1 MKKLTQKIVCLGTCA
16 ALTAGCCL
24 PAFADSDGPV
34 TKDENVFLFLNPDG
48 SIQQQLVSDWL
59 HSDTGLQ
66 DVTDCTSLTGITNLK
81 SDAAYTLDGSAL
93 RWDTGE
99 HDVYYQGES
108 SLTPPVTAEI
118 LYELNGQPI
127 TAEELLGK
135 SGHVRITVDL
145 TNHIYTHQMIGGVQ
159 RKIYTPFATVVSF
172 ALDADDFTN
181 LKAEHGSIQTDSQTQ
196 IAAFVALPGLQES
209 FQGLLT
215 GDLSDLGDKLL
226 DRVSI
231 EADTDCFVF
240 PTIIMAASTSTE
252 ELLEKDEDFPSLD
265 EALNEMRDGFDE
277 LKDGSIELDDG
288 AHELDDG
295 AQELDDGA
303 HELDDGAHELD
314 DGAKELDDGAKDLD
328 DGAQELK
335 DGAFDLD
342 DGAGKLKDGAA
353 ALDGGLGTLLASSDP
368 LIQGVNALSDGSKS
382 LNSGLDALLRSLSTD
397 ENQNVYSSLMSLSA
411 AQRDL
416 TAGMQGYFAA
426 SKAYLDS
433 LQNAQNAVNDLL
445 ADNGDALYQMTYDV
459 VYDTASA
466 GNDSI
471 AAYNDN
477 LSASKA
483 KVQED
488 LRAKL
493 NEKGFTPEE
502 IDEIVDLVDSISGD
516 GGEQAVPFADPA
528 AYAEEKADEA
538 RTTVSAIGDP
548 AVTPETLSETQEN
561 LLTASDTIQAGLS
574 GLCAQFKPGNPP
586 TPETK
591 DEELTVYQ
599 AVFKLKAGAEQLDAG
614 INGEKGLANG
624 ASALL
629 GGVGAL
635 KDGSSQLAAGTADLK
650 GGTEKLKDG
659 TRELKDGTKELR
671 DGTKELR
678 DGTKELVD
686 GTADLVDGTQKLV
699 DGTRDLVDG
708 TQELLDGVDE
718 FRDKLE
724 EKAADVDTRQI
735 DDALDTLDAV
745 QAQAKT
751 YTSYTGTP
759 DGVDAT
765 IKFVMKVEAPEVPET
780 EALEPTAAVQTEKP
794 SFWQRLKALFGWG

>member
-16 ALTAGCCL
+16 ALAAGCCL

-118 LYELNGQPI
+118 RYELNGQPI

-328 DGAQELK
+328 DGAQKLK

-353 ALDGGLGTLLASSDP
+353 ALNGGLTVLNGKLAALPDSLKAADALQASLNTQMTDLFGKMNAIPETDDLQAGFAGVKSALTSALEGKTDEAGNTSPSVQTIAYTAVLQTADSTAQTMVDALAEDVAQKTAKETVGAVSDAYKAALEQAINSDPQLSEEGKTALKNFVNTVSPDLEKIQNDATQDAAASAKENMQGIYNTEAFQSNIKASANEVAKQVAGKVLPVKEALESMSGLAALDTTQLKADATQLQGTATQLLTLMNGMTGTLYNENDDP
-368 LIQGVNALSDGSKS
+368 ANPQ
-382 LNSGLDALLRSLSTD
+382 T
-397 ENQNVYSSLMSLSA
+397 VYGAVRM
-411 AQRDL
+411 L
-416 TAGMQGYFAA
+416 TAG
-426 SKAYLDS
+426 S
-433 LQNAQNAVNDLL
+433 
-445 ADNGDALYQMTYDV
+445 
-459 VYDTASA
+459 
-466 GNDSI
+466 
-471 AAYNDN
+471 
-477 LSASKA
+477 
-483 KVQED
+483 
-488 LRAKL
+488 
-493 NEKGFTPEE
+493 
-502 IDEIVDLVDSISGD
+502 DE
-516 GGEQAVPFADPA
+516 
-528 AYAEEKADEA
+528 
-538 RTTVSAIGDP
+538 
-548 AVTPETLSETQEN
+548 
-561 LLTASDTIQAGLS
+561 
-574 GLCAQFKPGNPP
+574 
-586 TPETK
+586 
-591 DEELTVYQ
+591 
-599 AVFKLKAGAEQLDAG
+599 
-614 INGEKGLANG
+614 
-624 ASALL
+624 
-629 GGVGAL
+629 
-635 KDGSSQLAAGTADLK
+635 LAAGTADLK

-659 TRELKDGTKELR
+659 TKELKDGTQELR

-678 DGTKELVD
+678 DGTQELVD

-780 EALEPTAAVQTEKP
+780 EALEPTAAVHTEKP
-794 SFWQRLKALFGWG
+794 SFWQRLKALFGWS

>member
-1 MKKLTQKIVCLGTCA
+1 MKKLTKKIVCLGTCA
-16 ALTAGCCL
+16 ALAAGCCL

-66 DVTDCTSLTGITNLK
+66 DVTDCTSLTDITNLK

-108 SLTPPVTAEI
+108 SLTPPVTTEI
-118 LYELNGQPI
+118 RYELNGQPI

-181 LKAEHGSIQTDSQTQ
+181 LKAEHGRIQTDSQTQ

-215 GDLSDLGDKLL
+215 GDLSDLSDKLL
-226 DRVSI
+226 DSVSI

-265 EALNEMRDGFDE
+265 ETLNEMRDGFDE

-288 AHELDDG
+288 AH
-295 AQELDDGA
+295 ELDDGA

-335 DGAFDLD
+335 DGAADLD

-353 ALDGGLGTLLASSDP
+353 ALNGGLTVLNGKLAVLPDSLKAADALQASLNTQMTDLFGKMDAIPETEALQAGFAGVQSALTSALADETDEAGNITSPAVQTIAYAAVLQTANSTAQTMVDTLAEGVAEGVAQSTAAGTVDAVSAAYKAALEQAINSDSQ
-368 LIQGVNALSDGSKS
+368 LSDEEKTALVDFVNAASPD
-382 LNSGLDALLRSLSTD
+382 LDAIRT
-397 ENQNVYSSLMSLSA
+397 SA
-411 AQRDL
+411 AQAAAASAKESARENMQGIYNTEAFQSSVQTSAGEVATQVAGKVLPVKEALESMRGLAALDTTQL
-416 TAGMQGYFAA
+416 KADATQLQGTATQLLTLMNGMTGTLYNENDDPANPQTVYGAVRMMTAG
-426 SKAYLDS
+426 S
-433 LQNAQNAVNDLL
+433 
-445 ADNGDALYQMTYDV
+445 
-459 VYDTASA
+459 
-466 GNDSI
+466 
-471 AAYNDN
+471 
-477 LSASKA
+477 
-483 KVQED
+483 
-488 LRAKL
+488 
-493 NEKGFTPEE
+493 
-502 IDEIVDLVDSISGD
+502 DE
-516 GGEQAVPFADPA
+516 
-528 AYAEEKADEA
+528 
-538 RTTVSAIGDP
+538 
-548 AVTPETLSETQEN
+548 
-561 LLTASDTIQAGLS
+561 
-574 GLCAQFKPGNPP
+574 
-586 TPETK
+586 
-591 DEELTVYQ
+591 
-599 AVFKLKAGAEQLDAG
+599 
-614 INGEKGLANG
+614 
-624 ASALL
+624 
-629 GGVGAL
+629 
-635 KDGSSQLAAGTADLK
+635 LAAGTADLK

-659 TRELKDGTKELR
+659 TKELKDGTKELR
-671 DGTKELR
+671 DGTQ
-678 DGTKELVD
+678 ELVD

-708 TQELLDGVDE
+708 TRELLDGVDE

-724 EKAADVDTRQI
+724 EKAADVDTKQI

-780 EALEPTAAVQTEKP
+780 EALELTAAVQTEKP

>member
-1 MKKLTQKIVCLGTCA
+1 MKKLTKKIVCLGTCA
-16 ALTAGCCL
+16 ALAAGCCL

-66 DVTDCTSLTGITNLK
+66 DVTDCTSLTDITNLK

-118 LYELNGQPI
+118 RYELNGQPI

-145 TNHIYTHQMIGGVQ
+145 TNHIYTHQVIGGVQ

-226 DRVSI
+226 DSVSI

-295 AQELDDGA
+295 AHELDDGA

-335 DGAFDLD
+335 DGAADLD

-353 ALDGGLGTLLASSDP
+353 ALDGGLTALNGKLA
-368 LIQGVNALSDGSKS
+368 ALPDSLKAADALQAS
-382 LNSGLDALLRSLSTD
+382 LNT
-397 ENQNVYSSLMSLSA
+397 
-411 AQRDL
+411 
-416 TAGMQGYFAA
+416 
-426 SKAYLDS
+426 
-433 LQNAQNAVNDLL
+433 
-445 ADNGDALYQMTYDV
+445 QMT
-459 VYDTASA
+459 
-466 GNDSI
+466 
-471 AAYNDN
+471 
-477 LSASKA
+477 
-483 KVQED
+483 D
-488 LRAKL
+488 LFGKM
-493 NEKGFTPEE
+493 
-502 IDEIVDLVDSISGD
+502 D
-516 GGEQAVPFADPA
+516 
-528 AYAEEKADEA
+528 
-538 RTTVSAIGDP
+538 AI
-548 AVTPETLSETQEN
+548 PETEAL
-561 LLTASDTIQAGLS
+561 QAG
-574 GLCAQFKPGNPP
+574 F
-586 TPETK
+586 
-591 DEELTVYQ
+591 
-599 AVFKLKAGAEQLDAG
+599 AGVQ
-614 INGEKGLANG
+614 
-624 ASALL
+624 SALNS
-629 GGVGAL
+629 AL
-635 KDGSSQLAAGTADLK
+635 KDGTDEAGNPTSSVLTITKTAVLQTANSTAQTMADTFAEKVAQNTADETVKAISDAYKTALTQAIGDSQLSDEEKTALLDFVNAASPDLEKIQSDAVQYAAASAKENMQGIYNTETIQSTVQTSADEAANQVAGKVLSVQEALKPLLGLAELDTTQLKADATQLQGTATQLLTLMNGMTGTLYNENDDPANPQTVYGAVRMLTAGSDELAAGTADLK

-659 TRELKDGTKELR
+659 TIELKDGTKELK
-671 DGTKELR
+671 DGTQELR

-708 TQELLDGVDE
+708 TKELLDGVDE

-724 EKAADVDTRQI
+724 EKAADVDTKQI

-780 EALEPTAAVQTEKP
+780 EALELTAAVQTEKP

>member
-1 MKKLTQKIVCLGTCA
+1 MKKLTKKIVCLGTCA
-16 ALTAGCCL
+16 ALAAGCCL

-66 DVTDCTSLTGITNLK
+66 DVTDCTSLTDITNLK

-118 LYELNGQPI
+118 RYELNGQPI

-209 FQGLLT
+209 FRGLLT

-226 DRVSI
+226 DSVSI

-303 HELDDGAHELD
+303 RELDDGAHELD

-342 DGAGKLKDGAA
+342 DGVGKLKDGAA
-353 ALDGGLGTLLASSDP
+353 ALDGGLTALNGKLAALPDSLKAADALQASLNTQMTDLFGKMDAIPETEALQAGFAGVQSALNSALKDGTDEAGNPTSSVLTITKTAVLQTANSTAQTMADTFAEKVAQNTADETVKAISDAYKTALTQAIGDSQLSDEEKTALLDF
-368 LIQGVNALSDGSKS
+368 VNAASPDLEKIQSDAVQYAAASAK
-382 LNSGLDALLRSLSTD
+382 
-397 ENQNVYSSLMSLSA
+397 EN
-411 AQRDL
+411 
-416 TAGMQGYFAA
+416 MQG
-426 SKAYLDS
+426 
-433 LQNAQNAVNDLL
+433 
-445 ADNGDALYQMTYDV
+445 
-459 VYDTASA
+459 
-466 GNDSI
+466 I
-471 AAYNDN
+471 YNTETIQ
-477 LSASKA
+477 ST
-483 KVQED
+483 VQ
-488 LRAKL
+488 
-493 NEKGFTPEE
+493 T
-502 IDEIVDLVDSISGD
+502 S
-516 GGEQAVPFADPA
+516 
-528 AYAEEKADEA
+528 ADEA
-538 RTTVSAIGDP
+538 ANQVAGKVLSVQEALKPLLGLAELDTT
-548 AVTPETLSETQEN
+548 Q
-561 LLTASDTIQAGLS
+561 
-574 GLCAQFKPGNPP
+574 
-586 TPETK
+586 
-591 DEELTVYQ
+591 
-599 AVFKLKAGAEQLDAG
+599 LKAGATQLQGTATQLLTLMNGMTGTLYNENDDPANPQTVYGAVRMLTAG
-614 INGEKGLANG
+614 SDE
-624 ASALL
+624 
-629 GGVGAL
+629 
-635 KDGSSQLAAGTADLK
+635 LAAGTADLK

-659 TRELKDGTKELR
+659 TQELR

-724 EKAADVDTRQI
+724 EKAADVDTKQI

-780 EALEPTAAVQTEKP
+780 EALELTAAVQTEKP

>member
-16 ALTAGCCL
+16 ALAAGCCL

-118 LYELNGQPI
+118 RYELNGQPI

-288 AHELDDG
+288 AHEQIG
-295 AQELDDGA
+295 RA
-303 HELDDGAHELD
+303 H
-314 DGAKELDDGAKDLD
+314 
-328 DGAQELK
+328 
-335 DGAFDLD
+335 
-342 DGAGKLKDGAA
+342 
-353 ALDGGLGTLLASSDP
+353 
-368 LIQGVNALSDGSKS
+368 V
-382 LNSGLDALLRSLSTD
+382 
-397 ENQNVYSSLMSLSA
+397 
-411 AQRDL
+411 
-416 TAGMQGYFAA
+416 
-426 SKAYLDS
+426 
-433 LQNAQNAVNDLL
+433 
-445 ADNGDALYQMTYDV
+445 
-459 VYDTASA
+459 
-466 GNDSI
+466 
-471 AAYNDN
+471 
-477 LSASKA
+477 
-483 KVQED
+483 
-488 LRAKL
+488 
-493 NEKGFTPEE
+493 
-502 IDEIVDLVDSISGD
+502 
-516 GGEQAVPFADPA
+516 
-528 AYAEEKADEA
+528 
-538 RTTVSAIGDP
+538 
-548 AVTPETLSETQEN
+548 
-561 LLTASDTIQAGLS
+561 
-574 GLCAQFKPGNPP
+574 
-586 TPETK
+586 
-591 DEELTVYQ
+591 
-599 AVFKLKAGAEQLDAG
+599 
-614 INGEKGLANG
+614 
-624 ASALL
+624 
-629 GGVGAL
+629 
-635 KDGSSQLAAGTADLK
+635 
-650 GGTEKLKDG
+650 
-659 TRELKDGTKELR
+659 
-671 DGTKELR
+671 
-678 DGTKELVD
+678 
-686 GTADLVDGTQKLV
+686 
-699 DGTRDLVDG
+699 
-708 TQELLDGVDE
+708 
-718 FRDKLE
+718 
-724 EKAADVDTRQI
+724 
-735 DDALDTLDAV
+735 
-745 QAQAKT
+745 
-751 YTSYTGTP
+751 
-759 DGVDAT
+759 
-765 IKFVMKVEAPEVPET
+765 
-780 EALEPTAAVQTEKP
+780 
-794 SFWQRLKALFGWG
+794 

>member
-1 MKKLTQKIVCLGTCA
+1 MKKLTKKIVCLGTCA
-16 ALTAGCCL
+16 ALAAGCCL

-66 DVTDCTSLTGITNLK
+66 DVTDCTSLTDITNLK

-118 LYELNGQPI
+118 RYELNGQPI

-226 DRVSI
+226 DSVSI

-303 HELDDGAHELD
+303 Q
-314 DGAKELDDGAKDLD
+314 K
-328 DGAQELK
+328 LK

-353 ALDGGLGTLLASSDP
+353 ALNGGLTVLNGKLAALPDSLKAADALQASLNTQMTDLFGKMDAIPETEALQAGFAGVQSALTSALADETDEAGNITSPAVQTIAYAAVLQTANSTAQTMVDTLAEGVAEGVAQNTAAGTVDAVSAAYKAALEQAINSDSQ
-368 LIQGVNALSDGSKS
+368 LSDEEKTALVDFVNAVSP
-382 LNSGLDALLRSLSTD
+382 NLDAIRT
-397 ENQNVYSSLMSLSA
+397 SA
-411 AQRDL
+411 AQTSAASAKESAKENMQGIYNTEAFQSSVQASAGEVAAQVAGKVLPVKEALESMSGLAALDTTQLKADATQLQGTAAQLLTLMNGMTGTLYNENDDPANPQTVYGAVRML
-416 TAGMQGYFAA
+416 TAG
-426 SKAYLDS
+426 S
-433 LQNAQNAVNDLL
+433 
-445 ADNGDALYQMTYDV
+445 
-459 VYDTASA
+459 
-466 GNDSI
+466 
-471 AAYNDN
+471 
-477 LSASKA
+477 
-483 KVQED
+483 
-488 LRAKL
+488 
-493 NEKGFTPEE
+493 
-502 IDEIVDLVDSISGD
+502 DE
-516 GGEQAVPFADPA
+516 
-528 AYAEEKADEA
+528 
-538 RTTVSAIGDP
+538 
-548 AVTPETLSETQEN
+548 
-561 LLTASDTIQAGLS
+561 
-574 GLCAQFKPGNPP
+574 
-586 TPETK
+586 
-591 DEELTVYQ
+591 
-599 AVFKLKAGAEQLDAG
+599 
-614 INGEKGLANG
+614 
-624 ASALL
+624 
-629 GGVGAL
+629 
-635 KDGSSQLAAGTADLK
+635 LAAGTADLK

-659 TRELKDGTKELR
+659 TKELKDGTQELR

-678 DGTKELVD
+678 DGTK
-686 GTADLVDGTQKLV
+686 KLV

-708 TQELLDGVDE
+708 TKELLDGVDE

>member
-1 MKKLTQKIVCLGTCA
+1 MKKLTKKIVCLGTCA
-16 ALTAGCCL
+16 ALAAGCCL

-66 DVTDCTSLTGITNLK
+66 DVTDCTSLTDITNLK

-118 LYELNGQPI
+118 RYELNGQPI

-209 FQGLLT
+209 FRGLLT

-226 DRVSI
+226 DSVSI

-277 LKDGSIELDDG
+277 LKDGSVELDDG

-303 HELDDGAHELD
+303 KELDDGAHELD

-353 ALDGGLGTLLASSDP
+353 ALNGGLTVLNGKLAALPDSLKAADALQASLNTQMTDLFGKMDAIPETEALQAGFAGVKSALSSALEGKTDEAGNTSPSVQTIAYTAVLQTADSTAQTMVDTLAEGVAQKTANKTVGAVSDAYKAALEQAIDSDPQLSDEEKEVLKNFVSTVSPDLEKIQNDATQDAAASAKENMQGIYNTEAFQSSVQASADEAANQVAGKVLPVKEALESMSDLAALDTTQLKADATQLQGTATQLLTLMNGMTGTLYNENDDP
-368 LIQGVNALSDGSKS
+368 ANPQ
-382 LNSGLDALLRSLSTD
+382 T
-397 ENQNVYSSLMSLSA
+397 VYGAVRM
-411 AQRDL
+411 L
-416 TAGMQGYFAA
+416 TAG
-426 SKAYLDS
+426 S
-433 LQNAQNAVNDLL
+433 
-445 ADNGDALYQMTYDV
+445 
-459 VYDTASA
+459 
-466 GNDSI
+466 
-471 AAYNDN
+471 
-477 LSASKA
+477 
-483 KVQED
+483 
-488 LRAKL
+488 
-493 NEKGFTPEE
+493 
-502 IDEIVDLVDSISGD
+502 DE
-516 GGEQAVPFADPA
+516 
-528 AYAEEKADEA
+528 
-538 RTTVSAIGDP
+538 
-548 AVTPETLSETQEN
+548 
-561 LLTASDTIQAGLS
+561 
-574 GLCAQFKPGNPP
+574 
-586 TPETK
+586 
-591 DEELTVYQ
+591 
-599 AVFKLKAGAEQLDAG
+599 
-614 INGEKGLANG
+614 
-624 ASALL
+624 
-629 GGVGAL
+629 
-635 KDGSSQLAAGTADLK
+635 LAAGTADLK

-659 TRELKDGTKELR
+659 TKELKDGTQELR

-708 TQELLDGVDE
+708 TKELLDGVDE

-751 YTSYTGTP
+751 YTSYTGAP

-794 SFWQRLKALFGWG
+794 SFWQRLKALFGWS

>member
-295 AQELDDGA
+295 A

-328 DGAQELK
+328 DGAQKLK

-353 ALDGGLGTLLASSDP
+353 ALNGGLTVLNGKLAALPDSLKAADALQASLNTQMGDLFGKMNAIPETEVLRAGFAGVQSALTSALTDETDEAGNTSPSVQTIAYAAVLQTADSTAQTMVDALAEDVAQKTAKETVGAVSDAYKAALEQAIDSDPQLSEEGKTALKNFVNTVSPDLEKIQNDATQDAAASAKEKMQGIYNTEAFQSSVQASAREVAEQVVGKVLPVKGALESMSGLAALDTTQLKADATQLQGTATQLLTLMNSMTGTLYNENDDP
-368 LIQGVNALSDGSKS
+368 ANPQ
-382 LNSGLDALLRSLSTD
+382 T
-397 ENQNVYSSLMSLSA
+397 VYGAVRM
-411 AQRDL
+411 L
-416 TAGMQGYFAA
+416 TAG
-426 SKAYLDS
+426 S
-433 LQNAQNAVNDLL
+433 
-445 ADNGDALYQMTYDV
+445 
-459 VYDTASA
+459 
-466 GNDSI
+466 
-471 AAYNDN
+471 
-477 LSASKA
+477 
-483 KVQED
+483 
-488 LRAKL
+488 
-493 NEKGFTPEE
+493 
-502 IDEIVDLVDSISGD
+502 DE
-516 GGEQAVPFADPA
+516 
-528 AYAEEKADEA
+528 
-538 RTTVSAIGDP
+538 
-548 AVTPETLSETQEN
+548 
-561 LLTASDTIQAGLS
+561 
-574 GLCAQFKPGNPP
+574 
-586 TPETK
+586 
-591 DEELTVYQ
+591 
-599 AVFKLKAGAEQLDAG
+599 
-614 INGEKGLANG
+614 
-624 ASALL
+624 
-629 GGVGAL
+629 
-635 KDGSSQLAAGTADLK
+635 LAAGTADLK

-659 TRELKDGTKELR
+659 TKELKDGTQELR

-678 DGTKELVD
+678 DGTQELVD

-780 EALEPTAAVQTEKP
+780 EAMEPTAAVQTEKP
-794 SFWQRLKALFGWG
+794 SFWQRLKALFGWS

>member
-1 MKKLTQKIVCLGTCA
+1 MKKLTKKIVCLGTCA
-16 ALTAGCCL
+16 ALAAGCCL
-24 PAFADSDGPV
+24 PAFADSDSPV

-66 DVTDCTSLTGITNLK
+66 DVTDCTSLTDITNLK

-118 LYELNGQPI
+118 RYELNGQPI

-209 FQGLLT
+209 FRGLLT

-226 DRVSI
+226 DSVSI

-303 HELDDGAHELD
+303 RELDDGAHELD

-353 ALDGGLGTLLASSDP
+353 ALNGGLTVLNGKLAALPDSLKAADALQASLNTQMGDLFGKMDAIPETEALQAGFAGVQSALTSALNDGTDEAGNPTSSVLTITKTAVLQTANSTAQTMVDTLAEGVAQKTANKTVGAVSDAYKTALEQAIDSDSQLSDEEKTALKNFVSTVSPDLEKIQSDAVQRAADSAKEDMQGIYDTETIQSTVQTSADEAANQVAGKVLSVQEALKPLLGLAELDTTQLKADATQLQGTATQLLTLMNGMTGTLYNENDDP
-368 LIQGVNALSDGSKS
+368 TNPQ
-382 LNSGLDALLRSLSTD
+382 T
-397 ENQNVYSSLMSLSA
+397 VYGAVRM
-411 AQRDL
+411 L
-416 TAGMQGYFAA
+416 TAG
-426 SKAYLDS
+426 S
-433 LQNAQNAVNDLL
+433 
-445 ADNGDALYQMTYDV
+445 
-459 VYDTASA
+459 
-466 GNDSI
+466 
-471 AAYNDN
+471 
-477 LSASKA
+477 
-483 KVQED
+483 
-488 LRAKL
+488 
-493 NEKGFTPEE
+493 
-502 IDEIVDLVDSISGD
+502 DE
-516 GGEQAVPFADPA
+516 
-528 AYAEEKADEA
+528 
-538 RTTVSAIGDP
+538 
-548 AVTPETLSETQEN
+548 
-561 LLTASDTIQAGLS
+561 
-574 GLCAQFKPGNPP
+574 
-586 TPETK
+586 
-591 DEELTVYQ
+591 
-599 AVFKLKAGAEQLDAG
+599 
-614 INGEKGLANG
+614 
-624 ASALL
+624 
-629 GGVGAL
+629 
-635 KDGSSQLAAGTADLK
+635 LAAGTADLK

-659 TRELKDGTKELR
+659 TKELKDGTKELR

-708 TQELLDGVDE
+708 TKELLDGVDE

-724 EKAADVDTRQI
+724 EKAADVDTKQI
-735 DDALDTLDAV
+735 DDALNTLDAV

-794 SFWQRLKALFGWG
+794 SFWQRLKALFGWS

>member
-1 MKKLTQKIVCLGTCA
+1 MKKLTKKIVCLGTCA
-16 ALTAGCCL
+16 ALAAGCCL

-66 DVTDCTSLTGITNLK
+66 DVTDCTSLTNITNLK

-118 LYELNGQPI
+118 RYELNGQPI

-172 ALDADDFTN
+172 ALDADDFAN

-215 GDLSDLGDKLL
+215 GNLSDLGDKLL
-226 DRVSI
+226 DSVSI

-303 HELDDGAHELD
+303 RELDDGAHELD

-353 ALDGGLGTLLASSDP
+353 ALNGGLTVLNGKLAALPDSLKAADALQASLNTQMGDLFGKMDAIPETDDLQAGFAGVKSALTSALEGKTDEAGNTSPSVQTIAYTAVLQTADSTAQTMVDALAEDVAQKTAKETVGAVSDAYKAALEQAINSDPQLSEEGKTALKNFVNTVSPDLEKIQNDATQDAAASAKENMQGIYNTEAFQSSVQASAGEAAKQVAGKVLPVKEALESMSGLAALDTTQLKADATQLQGTATQLLTLMNGMTGTLYNENDDP
-368 LIQGVNALSDGSKS
+368 ANPQ
-382 LNSGLDALLRSLSTD
+382 T
-397 ENQNVYSSLMSLSA
+397 VYGAVRM
-411 AQRDL
+411 L
-416 TAGMQGYFAA
+416 TAG
-426 SKAYLDS
+426 S
-433 LQNAQNAVNDLL
+433 
-445 ADNGDALYQMTYDV
+445 
-459 VYDTASA
+459 
-466 GNDSI
+466 
-471 AAYNDN
+471 
-477 LSASKA
+477 
-483 KVQED
+483 
-488 LRAKL
+488 
-493 NEKGFTPEE
+493 
-502 IDEIVDLVDSISGD
+502 DE
-516 GGEQAVPFADPA
+516 
-528 AYAEEKADEA
+528 
-538 RTTVSAIGDP
+538 
-548 AVTPETLSETQEN
+548 
-561 LLTASDTIQAGLS
+561 
-574 GLCAQFKPGNPP
+574 
-586 TPETK
+586 
-591 DEELTVYQ
+591 
-599 AVFKLKAGAEQLDAG
+599 
-614 INGEKGLANG
+614 
-624 ASALL
+624 
-629 GGVGAL
+629 
-635 KDGSSQLAAGTADLK
+635 LAAGTADLK

-659 TRELKDGTKELR
+659 TKELKDGTKELR

-708 TQELLDGVDE
+708 TKELLDGVDE

-724 EKAADVDTRQI
+724 EKAADVDTKQI

-780 EALEPTAAVQTEKP
+780 EALEPTAAVPTEKP

>member
-1 MKKLTQKIVCLGTCA
+1 MKKLTKKIVCLGTCA
-16 ALTAGCCL
+16 ALAAGCCL

-66 DVTDCTSLTGITNLK
+66 DVTDCTSLTDITNLK

-93 RWDTGE
+93 RWDTGD

-118 LYELNGQPI
+118 RYELNGQPI

-226 DRVSI
+226 DSVSI

-277 LKDGSIELDDG
+277 LKDGSTELDDG

-353 ALDGGLGTLLASSDP
+353 ALNGGLTVLNGKLAALPDSLKAADALQASLNTQMTDLFGKMNAIPETDDLQAGFAGVKSALTSALEGKTDEAGNTSPSVQTIAYTAVLQTADSTAQTMVDALAEDVAQKTAKETVGAVSDAYKAALEQAINSDPQLSEEGKTALKNFVNTVSPDLEKIQNDATQDAAASAKKNMQGIYNTEAFQSSVQASAGEAAKQVAGKVLPVKEALESMSGLAALDTTQLKADATQLQGTATQLLTLMNGMTGTLYNENDDP
-368 LIQGVNALSDGSKS
+368 VNPQ
-382 LNSGLDALLRSLSTD
+382 T
-397 ENQNVYSSLMSLSA
+397 VYGAVRM
-411 AQRDL
+411 L
-416 TAGMQGYFAA
+416 TAG
-426 SKAYLDS
+426 S
-433 LQNAQNAVNDLL
+433 
-445 ADNGDALYQMTYDV
+445 
-459 VYDTASA
+459 
-466 GNDSI
+466 
-471 AAYNDN
+471 
-477 LSASKA
+477 
-483 KVQED
+483 
-488 LRAKL
+488 
-493 NEKGFTPEE
+493 
-502 IDEIVDLVDSISGD
+502 DE
-516 GGEQAVPFADPA
+516 
-528 AYAEEKADEA
+528 
-538 RTTVSAIGDP
+538 
-548 AVTPETLSETQEN
+548 
-561 LLTASDTIQAGLS
+561 
-574 GLCAQFKPGNPP
+574 
-586 TPETK
+586 
-591 DEELTVYQ
+591 
-599 AVFKLKAGAEQLDAG
+599 
-614 INGEKGLANG
+614 
-624 ASALL
+624 
-629 GGVGAL
+629 
-635 KDGSSQLAAGTADLK
+635 LAAGTADLK

-659 TRELKDGTKELR
+659 TKELKDGTQELR
-671 DGTKELR
+671 DGTKELK

-708 TQELLDGVDE
+708 TKELLDGVDE

-780 EALEPTAAVQTEKP
+780 EALELTAAVQTEKP

>member
-1 MKKLTQKIVCLGTCA
+1 MKKLTKKIVCLGTCA
-16 ALTAGCCL
+16 ALAAGCCL

-66 DVTDCTSLTGITNLK
+66 DVTDCTSLTDITNLK

-118 LYELNGQPI
+118 RYELNGQPI

-226 DRVSI
+226 DSVSI

-353 ALDGGLGTLLASSDP
+353 ALNGGLTTLNGKLAALPDSLKAADALQASLNTQMGDLFSKMDAIPETEVLQAGFAGVQSALSSALVDETDEAGNIISPAVQTIAYAAVLQTANSTAQTMVDTLAEGVAEGVAQSTAAGTVDAVSAAYKVALAQAISSDSQLSDEEKTALVDFVNAVSPDLDAIRTGAAQTAAASAKESAKENMQGIYNTEAFQSSVQASAGEVAKQVAGKVLPVKDALESMSGLAALDTTQLKADATQLQGTATQLLTLMNGMTGTLYNENDDP
-368 LIQGVNALSDGSKS
+368 ANPQ
-382 LNSGLDALLRSLSTD
+382 T
-397 ENQNVYSSLMSLSA
+397 VYGAVRM
-411 AQRDL
+411 L
-416 TAGMQGYFAA
+416 TAG
-426 SKAYLDS
+426 S
-433 LQNAQNAVNDLL
+433 
-445 ADNGDALYQMTYDV
+445 
-459 VYDTASA
+459 
-466 GNDSI
+466 
-471 AAYNDN
+471 
-477 LSASKA
+477 
-483 KVQED
+483 
-488 LRAKL
+488 
-493 NEKGFTPEE
+493 
-502 IDEIVDLVDSISGD
+502 DE
-516 GGEQAVPFADPA
+516 
-528 AYAEEKADEA
+528 
-538 RTTVSAIGDP
+538 
-548 AVTPETLSETQEN
+548 
-561 LLTASDTIQAGLS
+561 
-574 GLCAQFKPGNPP
+574 
-586 TPETK
+586 
-591 DEELTVYQ
+591 
-599 AVFKLKAGAEQLDAG
+599 
-614 INGEKGLANG
+614 
-624 ASALL
+624 
-629 GGVGAL
+629 
-635 KDGSSQLAAGTADLK
+635 LAAGTADLK

-659 TRELKDGTKELR
+659 TKELKDGTKELC

-708 TQELLDGVDE
+708 PQELLDGVDE

-724 EKAADVDTRQI
+724 EKAADVDTKQI

-780 EALEPTAAVQTEKP
+780 EAPELTAAVQTEKP
-794 SFWQRLKALFGWG
+794 SFWQRLKALFGWS

>member
-1 MKKLTQKIVCLGTCA
+1 MKKLTKKIVCLGTCA
-16 ALTAGCCL
+16 ALAAGCCL

-66 DVTDCTSLTGITNLK
+66 DVTDCTSLTDITNLK

-118 LYELNGQPI
+118 RYELNGQPI

-145 TNHIYTHQMIGGVQ
+145 TNHIYTHQVIGGVQ

-181 LKAEHGSIQTDSQTQ
+181 LKAEHGRIQTDSQTQ

-226 DRVSI
+226 DSVSI

-295 AQELDDGA
+295 AHELDDGA

-328 DGAQELK
+328 DGAQELE
-335 DGAFDLD
+335 DGAADLD

-353 ALDGGLGTLLASSDP
+353 ALDGGLTALNGKLA
-368 LIQGVNALSDGSKS
+368 ALPDSLKAADALQAS
-382 LNSGLDALLRSLSTD
+382 LNT
-397 ENQNVYSSLMSLSA
+397 
-411 AQRDL
+411 
-416 TAGMQGYFAA
+416 
-426 SKAYLDS
+426 
-433 LQNAQNAVNDLL
+433 
-445 ADNGDALYQMTYDV
+445 QMT
-459 VYDTASA
+459 
-466 GNDSI
+466 
-471 AAYNDN
+471 
-477 LSASKA
+477 
-483 KVQED
+483 D
-488 LRAKL
+488 LFGKM
-493 NEKGFTPEE
+493 
-502 IDEIVDLVDSISGD
+502 D
-516 GGEQAVPFADPA
+516 
-528 AYAEEKADEA
+528 
-538 RTTVSAIGDP
+538 AI
-548 AVTPETLSETQEN
+548 PETEAL
-561 LLTASDTIQAGLS
+561 QAG
-574 GLCAQFKPGNPP
+574 F
-586 TPETK
+586 
-591 DEELTVYQ
+591 
-599 AVFKLKAGAEQLDAG
+599 AGVQ
-614 INGEKGLANG
+614 
-624 ASALL
+624 SALNS
-629 GGVGAL
+629 AL
-635 KDGSSQLAAGTADLK
+635 KDGTDEAGNPTSSVLTITKTAVLQTANSTAQTMADTFAEKVAQNTADETVKAISDAYKTALTQAIGDSQLSDEEKTALLDFVNAASPDLEKIQSDAVQYAAASAKENMQGIYNTETIQSTVQTSADEAANQVAGKVLSVQEALKPLLGLAELDTTQLKADATQLQGTATQLLTLMNGMTGTLYNENDDPANPQTVYGAVRMLTAGSDELAAGTADLK

-659 TRELKDGTKELR
+659 TIELKDGTKELK
-671 DGTKELR
+671 DGTQELR

-708 TQELLDGVDE
+708 TKELLDGVDE

-724 EKAADVDTRQI
+724 EKAADVDTKQI

-780 EALEPTAAVQTEKP
+780 EALELTAAVQTEKP

>member
-1 MKKLTQKIVCLGTCA
+1 MKKLTKKIVCLGTCA
-16 ALTAGCCL
+16 ALAAGCCL

-66 DVTDCTSLTGITNLK
+66 DVTDCTSLTDITNLK

-118 LYELNGQPI
+118 RYELNGQPI
-127 TAEELLGK
+127 TAKELLGK

-145 TNHIYTHQMIGGVQ
+145 TNHIYTQQVIGGVQ

-181 LKAEHGSIQTDSQTQ
+181 LKAEHGRIQTDSQTQ

-215 GDLSDLGDKLL
+215 GDLSDLSDKLL
-226 DRVSI
+226 DSVSI

-265 EALNEMRDGFDE
+265 ETLNEMRDGFDE

-288 AHELDDG
+288 AH
-295 AQELDDGA
+295 ELDDGA

-335 DGAFDLD
+335 DGAADLD

-353 ALDGGLGTLLASSDP
+353 ALNGGLTALNGKLAALPDSLKAADALQASLNTQMTDLFGKMDAIPETEALQAGFAGVQSALTSALADETDEAGNITSPAVQTIAYAAVLQTANSTAQTMVDTLAEGVAEGVAQSTAAGTVDAVSAAYKTALEQAINSDSQ
-368 LIQGVNALSDGSKS
+368 LSDEEKTALVDFVNAASPD
-382 LNSGLDALLRSLSTD
+382 LDAIRT
-397 ENQNVYSSLMSLSA
+397 SA
-411 AQRDL
+411 AQAAAASAKESAKENMQGIYNTEAFQSSVQTSAGEVATQVAGKVLPVKEALESMRGLAALDTTQL
-416 TAGMQGYFAA
+416 KADATQLQGTATQLLTLMNGMTGSLYNENDDPANPQTVYGAVRMMTAG
-426 SKAYLDS
+426 S
-433 LQNAQNAVNDLL
+433 
-445 ADNGDALYQMTYDV
+445 
-459 VYDTASA
+459 
-466 GNDSI
+466 
-471 AAYNDN
+471 
-477 LSASKA
+477 
-483 KVQED
+483 
-488 LRAKL
+488 
-493 NEKGFTPEE
+493 
-502 IDEIVDLVDSISGD
+502 DE
-516 GGEQAVPFADPA
+516 
-528 AYAEEKADEA
+528 
-538 RTTVSAIGDP
+538 
-548 AVTPETLSETQEN
+548 
-561 LLTASDTIQAGLS
+561 
-574 GLCAQFKPGNPP
+574 
-586 TPETK
+586 
-591 DEELTVYQ
+591 
-599 AVFKLKAGAEQLDAG
+599 
-614 INGEKGLANG
+614 
-624 ASALL
+624 
-629 GGVGAL
+629 
-635 KDGSSQLAAGTADLK
+635 LAAGTADLK

-659 TRELKDGTKELR
+659 TKELKDGTKELR
-671 DGTKELR
+671 DGTQ
-678 DGTKELVD
+678 ELVD

-708 TQELLDGVDE
+708 TKELLDGVDE

-724 EKAADVDTRQI
+724 EKAADVDTKQI

-780 EALEPTAAVQTEKP
+780 EALELTAAVQTEKP

>member
-1 MKKLTQKIVCLGTCA
+1 MKKLTKKIVCLGTCA
-16 ALTAGCCL
+16 ALAAGCCL

-66 DVTDCTSLTGITNLK
+66 DVTDCTSLTNITNLK

-118 LYELNGQPI
+118 RYELNGQPI

-172 ALDADDFTN
+172 ALDADDFAN

-215 GDLSDLGDKLL
+215 GNLSDLGDKLL
-226 DRVSI
+226 DSVSI

-303 HELDDGAHELD
+303 RELDDGAHELD

-353 ALDGGLGTLLASSDP
+353 ALNGGLTVLNGKLAALPDSLKAADALQASLNTQMGDLFGKMDAIPETDDLQAGFAGVKSALTSALEGKTDEAGNTSPSVQTIAYTAVLQTADSTAQTMVDALAEDVAQKTAKETVGAVSDAYKAALEQAINSDPQLSEEGKTALKNFVNTVSPDLEKIQNDATQDAAASAKENMQGIYNTEAFQSSVQASAGEAAKQVAGKVLPVKEALESMSGLAALDTTQLKADATQLQGTATQLLTLMNGMTGTLYNENDDP
-368 LIQGVNALSDGSKS
+368 ANPQ
-382 LNSGLDALLRSLSTD
+382 T
-397 ENQNVYSSLMSLSA
+397 VYGAVRM
-411 AQRDL
+411 L
-416 TAGMQGYFAA
+416 TAG
-426 SKAYLDS
+426 S
-433 LQNAQNAVNDLL
+433 
-445 ADNGDALYQMTYDV
+445 
-459 VYDTASA
+459 
-466 GNDSI
+466 
-471 AAYNDN
+471 
-477 LSASKA
+477 
-483 KVQED
+483 
-488 LRAKL
+488 
-493 NEKGFTPEE
+493 
-502 IDEIVDLVDSISGD
+502 DE
-516 GGEQAVPFADPA
+516 
-528 AYAEEKADEA
+528 
-538 RTTVSAIGDP
+538 
-548 AVTPETLSETQEN
+548 
-561 LLTASDTIQAGLS
+561 
-574 GLCAQFKPGNPP
+574 
-586 TPETK
+586 
-591 DEELTVYQ
+591 
-599 AVFKLKAGAEQLDAG
+599 
-614 INGEKGLANG
+614 
-624 ASALL
+624 
-629 GGVGAL
+629 
-635 KDGSSQLAAGTADLK
+635 LAAGTADLK

-659 TRELKDGTKELR
+659 TKELKDGTKELR

-708 TQELLDGVDE
+708 TKELLDGVDE

-724 EKAADVDTRQI
+724 EKAADVDTKQI

-780 EALEPTAAVQTEKP
+780 EALELTAAVQTEKP
-794 SFWQRLKALFGWG
+794 SFWQRLKALFGWS

>member
-1 MKKLTQKIVCLGTCA
+1 MKKLTKKIVCLGTCA
-16 ALTAGCCL
+16 ALAAGCCL
-24 PAFADSDGPV
+24 PTFADSDGPV

-66 DVTDCTSLTGITNLK
+66 DVTDCTSLTDITNLK

-118 LYELNGQPI
+118 RYELNGQPI

-181 LKAEHGSIQTDSQTQ
+181 LKAEHGRIQTDSQTQ

-215 GDLSDLGDKLL
+215 GDLSDLSDKLL
-226 DRVSI
+226 DSVSI

-252 ELLEKDEDFPSLD
+252 ELLEKNEDFPSLD

-314 DGAKELDDGAKDLD
+314 DGAKELDDGA
-328 DGAQELK
+328 QELK

-353 ALDGGLGTLLASSDP
+353 ALNGGLTVLNGKLAALPDSLKAADALQASLNTQMTDLFGKMDAIPETEALQAGFAGVQSALSSALADETDEAGNITSPAVQTIAYAAVLQTANSTAQTMVDTLAEGVAEGVAQSTATGTVDAVSAAYKAALTQAIGDSQLSDEEKTALLDF
-368 LIQGVNALSDGSKS
+368 VNAASPD
-382 LNSGLDALLRSLSTD
+382 LDAIRT
-397 ENQNVYSSLMSLSA
+397 SA
-411 AQRDL
+411 AQAAAASAKESAKENMQGIYNTEAFQSTVQASAGEAAKQVAGKVLPVKEALESMSGLAALDTTQLKADATQLQGTATQLLTLMNGMTGSLYNENDDPANPQTVYGAVRML
-416 TAGMQGYFAA
+416 TAG
-426 SKAYLDS
+426 S
-433 LQNAQNAVNDLL
+433 
-445 ADNGDALYQMTYDV
+445 
-459 VYDTASA
+459 
-466 GNDSI
+466 
-471 AAYNDN
+471 
-477 LSASKA
+477 
-483 KVQED
+483 
-488 LRAKL
+488 
-493 NEKGFTPEE
+493 
-502 IDEIVDLVDSISGD
+502 DE
-516 GGEQAVPFADPA
+516 
-528 AYAEEKADEA
+528 
-538 RTTVSAIGDP
+538 
-548 AVTPETLSETQEN
+548 
-561 LLTASDTIQAGLS
+561 
-574 GLCAQFKPGNPP
+574 
-586 TPETK
+586 
-591 DEELTVYQ
+591 
-599 AVFKLKAGAEQLDAG
+599 
-614 INGEKGLANG
+614 
-624 ASALL
+624 
-629 GGVGAL
+629 
-635 KDGSSQLAAGTADLK
+635 LAAGTADLK

-659 TRELKDGTKELR
+659 TIELKDGTKEL
-671 DGTKELR
+671 K

-724 EKAADVDTRQI
+724 EKAADVDTKQI

-780 EALEPTAAVQTEKP
+780 EALELTAAVQTEKP

>member
-1 MKKLTQKIVCLGTCA
+1 MKKLTKKIVCLGTCA
-16 ALTAGCCL
+16 ALAAGCCL

-66 DVTDCTSLTGITNLK
+66 DVTDCTSLTDITNLK

-118 LYELNGQPI
+118 RYELNGQPI

-145 TNHIYTHQMIGGVQ
+145 TNHIYTQQMIGGVQ

-181 LKAEHGSIQTDSQTQ
+181 LKAEHGRIQTDSQTQ

-209 FQGLLT
+209 FRGLLT
-215 GDLSDLGDKLL
+215 GDLSDLSDKLL
-226 DRVSI
+226 DSVSI

-335 DGAFDLD
+335 DGAADLD

-353 ALDGGLGTLLASSDP
+353 ALNGGLAALNGKLA
-368 LIQGVNALSDGSKS
+368 ALP
-382 LNSGLDALLRSLSTD
+382 
-397 ENQNVYSSLMSLSA
+397 
-411 AQRDL
+411 
-416 TAGMQGYFAA
+416 
-426 SKAYLDS
+426 DS
-433 LQNAQNAVNDLL
+433 L
-445 ADNGDALYQMTYDV
+445 
-459 VYDTASA
+459 
-466 GNDSI
+466 
-471 AAYNDN
+471 
-477 LSASKA
+477 
-483 KVQED
+483 
-488 LRAKL
+488 
-493 NEKGFTPEE
+493 
-502 IDEIVDLVDSISGD
+502 
-516 GGEQAVPFADPA
+516 
-528 AYAEEKADEA
+528 
-538 RTTVSAIGDP
+538 
-548 AVTPETLSETQEN
+548 
-561 LLTASDTIQAGLS
+561 
-574 GLCAQFKPGNPP
+574 
-586 TPETK
+586 
-591 DEELTVYQ
+591 
-599 AVFKLKAGAEQLDAG
+599 
-614 INGEKGLANG
+614 
-624 ASALL
+624 
-629 GGVGAL
+629 
-635 KDGSSQLAAGTADLK
+635 
-650 GGTEKLKDG
+650 
-659 TRELKDGTKELR
+659 
-671 DGTKELR
+671 
-678 DGTKELVD
+678 
-686 GTADLVDGTQKLV
+686 
-699 DGTRDLVDG
+699 
-708 TQELLDGVDE
+708 
-718 FRDKLE
+718 
-724 EKAADVDTRQI
+724 KAADALQASLNTQMTDLFGKM
-735 DDALDTLDAV
+735 DA
-745 QAQAKT
+745 
-751 YTSYTGTP
+751 
-759 DGVDAT
+759 
-765 IKFVMKVEAPEVPET
+765 IPET
-780 EALEPTAAVQTEKP
+780 EALQAGFAGVQSALSSALADETDEAGNITSPAVQTIAYAAVLQTANSTAQTMVDTLAEGVAEGVAQSTAAGTVDAVSAAYKAALEQAINSDSQLSDEEKT
-794 SFWQRLKALFGWG
+794 ALVDFVCRFPGS

>member
-1 MKKLTQKIVCLGTCA
+1 MKKLTKKIVCLGTCA
-16 ALTAGCCL
+16 ALAAGCCL

-66 DVTDCTSLTGITNLK
+66 DVTDCTSLTDITNLK

-118 LYELNGQPI
+118 RYELNGQPI

-145 TNHIYTHQMIGGVQ
+145 TNHIYTHQVIGGVQ

-181 LKAEHGSIQTDSQTQ
+181 LKAEHGRIQTDSQTQ

-226 DRVSI
+226 DSVSI

-295 AQELDDGA
+295 AHELDDGA

-335 DGAFDLD
+335 DGAADLD

-353 ALDGGLGTLLASSDP
+353 ALDGGLTALNGKLA
-368 LIQGVNALSDGSKS
+368 ALPDSLKAADALQAS
-382 LNSGLDALLRSLSTD
+382 LNT
-397 ENQNVYSSLMSLSA
+397 
-411 AQRDL
+411 
-416 TAGMQGYFAA
+416 
-426 SKAYLDS
+426 
-433 LQNAQNAVNDLL
+433 
-445 ADNGDALYQMTYDV
+445 QMT
-459 VYDTASA
+459 
-466 GNDSI
+466 
-471 AAYNDN
+471 
-477 LSASKA
+477 
-483 KVQED
+483 D
-488 LRAKL
+488 LFGKM
-493 NEKGFTPEE
+493 
-502 IDEIVDLVDSISGD
+502 D
-516 GGEQAVPFADPA
+516 
-528 AYAEEKADEA
+528 
-538 RTTVSAIGDP
+538 AI
-548 AVTPETLSETQEN
+548 PETEAL
-561 LLTASDTIQAGLS
+561 QAG
-574 GLCAQFKPGNPP
+574 F
-586 TPETK
+586 
-591 DEELTVYQ
+591 
-599 AVFKLKAGAEQLDAG
+599 AGVQ
-614 INGEKGLANG
+614 
-624 ASALL
+624 SALNS
-629 GGVGAL
+629 AL
-635 KDGSSQLAAGTADLK
+635 KDGTDEAGNPTSSVLTITKTAVLQTANSTAQTMADTFAEKVAQNTADETVKAISDAYKTALTQAIGDSQLSDEEKTALLDFVNAASPDLEKIQSDAVQYAAASAKENMQGIYNTETIQSTVQTSADEAANQVAGKVLSVQEALKPLLGLAELDTTQLKADATQLQGTATQLLTLMNGMTGTLYNENDDPANPQTVYGAVRMLTAGSDELAAGTADLK

-659 TRELKDGTKELR
+659 TIELKDGTKELK
-671 DGTKELR
+671 DGTQELR

-708 TQELLDGVDE
+708 TKELLDGVDE

-724 EKAADVDTRQI
+724 EKAADVDTKQI

-780 EALEPTAAVQTEKP
+780 EALELTAAVQTEKP

>member
-16 ALTAGCCL
+16 ALAAGCCL

-118 LYELNGQPI
+118 RYELNGQPI

-181 LKAEHGSIQTDSQTQ
+181 LKAEHGSIQPDSQTQ

-209 FQGLLT
+209 LQGLLT

-303 HELDDGAHELD
+303 HELDDGA
-314 DGAKELDDGAKDLD
+314 KELDDGAKDLD
-328 DGAQELK
+328 DGAQKLK

-397 ENQNVYSSLMSLSA
+397 ENQSVYSSLMRLSA
-411 AQRDL
+411 AQGDL

-561 LLTASDTIQAGLS
+561 LLTASGTIQAGLS
-574 GLCAQFKPGNPP
+574 GLCAQFDPRNPP

-591 DEELTVYQ
+591 DEKLTVYQ
-599 AVFKLKAGAEQLDAG
+599 AVYKLKAGAEQLDAG

-659 TRELKDGTKELR
+659 TKELKDGTQELR
-671 DGTKELR
+671 DGTQELR
-678 DGTKELVD
+678 DGTQELVD

>member
-1 MKKLTQKIVCLGTCA
+1 MKKLTKKIVCLGTCA
-16 ALTAGCCL
+16 ALAAGCCL

-66 DVTDCTSLTGITNLK
+66 DVTDCTSLTDITNLK

-118 LYELNGQPI
+118 RYELNGQPI

-226 DRVSI
+226 DSVSI

-288 AHELDDG
+288 AQELDDG

-303 HELDDGAHELD
+303 RELDDGAHELD

-353 ALDGGLGTLLASSDP
+353 ALNGGLTVLNGKLAALPDSLKAADALQVSLNTQMTDLFGKMNAIPETDDLQAGFAGVKSALTSALEGKTDEAGNTSPSVQTIAYTAVLQTADSTAQTMVDALAEDVAQKTAKETVGAVSDAYKAALEQAINSDPQLSEEGKTALKNFVNTVSPDLEKIQNDATQDAAASAKENMQGIYNTEAFQSSVQASADEAATQVAGKVLPVKEALESMSGLAALDTTQLKADATQLQGTATQLLTLMNGMTGTLYNENDDP
-368 LIQGVNALSDGSKS
+368 ANPQ
-382 LNSGLDALLRSLSTD
+382 T
-397 ENQNVYSSLMSLSA
+397 VYGAVRM
-411 AQRDL
+411 L
-416 TAGMQGYFAA
+416 TAG
-426 SKAYLDS
+426 S
-433 LQNAQNAVNDLL
+433 
-445 ADNGDALYQMTYDV
+445 
-459 VYDTASA
+459 
-466 GNDSI
+466 
-471 AAYNDN
+471 
-477 LSASKA
+477 
-483 KVQED
+483 
-488 LRAKL
+488 
-493 NEKGFTPEE
+493 
-502 IDEIVDLVDSISGD
+502 DE
-516 GGEQAVPFADPA
+516 
-528 AYAEEKADEA
+528 
-538 RTTVSAIGDP
+538 
-548 AVTPETLSETQEN
+548 
-561 LLTASDTIQAGLS
+561 
-574 GLCAQFKPGNPP
+574 
-586 TPETK
+586 
-591 DEELTVYQ
+591 
-599 AVFKLKAGAEQLDAG
+599 
-614 INGEKGLANG
+614 
-624 ASALL
+624 
-629 GGVGAL
+629 
-635 KDGSSQLAAGTADLK
+635 LAAGTADLK

-659 TRELKDGTKELR
+659 TKELKDGTKELR

-708 TQELLDGVDE
+708 TKELLDGVDE

-724 EKAADVDTRQI
+724 EKAADVDTKQI

-780 EALEPTAAVQTEKP
+780 EALELTAAVQTEKP

>member
-1 MKKLTQKIVCLGTCA
+1 MKKLTKKIVCLGTCA
-16 ALTAGCCL
+16 ALAAGCCL

-66 DVTDCTSLTGITNLK
+66 DVTDCTSLTDITNLK

-118 LYELNGQPI
+118 RYELNGQPI

-159 RKIYTPFATVVSF
+159 RRIYTPFATVVSF

-226 DRVSI
+226 DSVSI

-288 AHELDDG
+288 A
-295 AQELDDGA
+295 QELDDGA

-335 DGAFDLD
+335 DGAADLD

-353 ALDGGLGTLLASSDP
+353 ALNGGLTVLNGKLAALPDSLKAADALQASLNTQMTDLFGKMDAIPETEALQAGFAGVQSALTSALADETDEAGNITSPAVQTIAYAAVLQTANSTAQTMVDTLAEGVAEGVAQSTATGTVDAVSAAYKAALTQAIGDSQLSDEEKTALLDF
-368 LIQGVNALSDGSKS
+368 VNAASPD
-382 LNSGLDALLRSLSTD
+382 LDAIRT
-397 ENQNVYSSLMSLSA
+397 SA
-411 AQRDL
+411 AQASAASAKESAKENMQGIYNTEAFQSTVQASAGEAAKQVAGKVLPVKEALESMSGLAALDTTQLKADATQLQGTATQLLTLMNGMTGTLYNENDDPANPQTVYGAVRML
-416 TAGMQGYFAA
+416 TAG
-426 SKAYLDS
+426 S
-433 LQNAQNAVNDLL
+433 
-445 ADNGDALYQMTYDV
+445 
-459 VYDTASA
+459 
-466 GNDSI
+466 
-471 AAYNDN
+471 
-477 LSASKA
+477 
-483 KVQED
+483 
-488 LRAKL
+488 
-493 NEKGFTPEE
+493 
-502 IDEIVDLVDSISGD
+502 DE
-516 GGEQAVPFADPA
+516 
-528 AYAEEKADEA
+528 
-538 RTTVSAIGDP
+538 
-548 AVTPETLSETQEN
+548 
-561 LLTASDTIQAGLS
+561 
-574 GLCAQFKPGNPP
+574 
-586 TPETK
+586 
-591 DEELTVYQ
+591 
-599 AVFKLKAGAEQLDAG
+599 
-614 INGEKGLANG
+614 
-624 ASALL
+624 
-629 GGVGAL
+629 
-635 KDGSSQLAAGTADLK
+635 LAAGTADLK

-659 TRELKDGTKELR
+659 TIELKDGTKEL
-671 DGTKELR
+671 K

-724 EKAADVDTRQI
+724 EKAADVDTKQI

-780 EALEPTAAVQTEKP
+780 EALELTAAVQTEKP

>member
-16 ALTAGCCL
+16 ALAAGCCL

-118 LYELNGQPI
+118 RYELNGQPI

-353 ALDGGLGTLLASSDP
+353 ALNGGLTVLNGKLAALPDSLKAADALQASLNTQMTDLFGKMNAIPETDDLQAGFAGVKSALTSALEGKTDEAGNTSPSVQTIAYTAVLQTADSTAQTMVDALAEDVAQKTAKETVGAVSDAYKAALEQAINSDPQLSEEGKTALKNFVNTVSPDLEKIQNDATQDAAASAKENMQGIYNTEAFQSSVQASAREVAEQVVGKVLPVKGALESMSGLAALDTTQLKADATQLQGTATQLLTLMNGMTGTLYNENDDP
-368 LIQGVNALSDGSKS
+368 ANPQ
-382 LNSGLDALLRSLSTD
+382 T
-397 ENQNVYSSLMSLSA
+397 VYGAVRM
-411 AQRDL
+411 L
-416 TAGMQGYFAA
+416 TAG
-426 SKAYLDS
+426 S
-433 LQNAQNAVNDLL
+433 
-445 ADNGDALYQMTYDV
+445 
-459 VYDTASA
+459 
-466 GNDSI
+466 
-471 AAYNDN
+471 
-477 LSASKA
+477 
-483 KVQED
+483 
-488 LRAKL
+488 
-493 NEKGFTPEE
+493 
-502 IDEIVDLVDSISGD
+502 DE
-516 GGEQAVPFADPA
+516 
-528 AYAEEKADEA
+528 
-538 RTTVSAIGDP
+538 
-548 AVTPETLSETQEN
+548 
-561 LLTASDTIQAGLS
+561 
-574 GLCAQFKPGNPP
+574 
-586 TPETK
+586 
-591 DEELTVYQ
+591 
-599 AVFKLKAGAEQLDAG
+599 
-614 INGEKGLANG
+614 
-624 ASALL
+624 
-629 GGVGAL
+629 
-635 KDGSSQLAAGTADLK
+635 LAAGTADLK

-659 TRELKDGTKELR
+659 TKELKDGTQELR

-678 DGTKELVD
+678 DGTQELVD

-759 DGVDAT
+759 DGVDTT

-780 EALEPTAAVQTEKP
+780 EALEPTAVVQTEKP

>member
-1 MKKLTQKIVCLGTCA
+1 MKKLTKKIVCLGTCA
-16 ALTAGCCL
+16 ALAAGCCL

-66 DVTDCTSLTGITNLK
+66 DVIDCTSLTDITNLK

-118 LYELNGQPI
+118 RYELNGQPI

-226 DRVSI
+226 DSVSI

-303 HELDDGAHELD
+303 RELDDGAHELD

-353 ALDGGLGTLLASSDP
+353 ALDDGLGTLLASSDP
-368 LIQGVNALSDGSKS
+368 LIQGVNALSDGSRS

-397 ENQNVYSSLMSLSA
+397 ETQSVYRSLGALST
-411 AQRDL
+411 AQGNL

-433 LQNAQNAVNDLL
+433 LQNAQNSVNDLL
-445 ADNGDALYQMTYDV
+445 ANNGDALYQITYDA
-459 VYDTASA
+459 VYDAASA

-502 IDEIVDLVDSISGD
+502 IDEIVKLVDSISGD

-538 RTTVSAIGDP
+538 RTTVSAIGDS
-548 AVTPETLSETQEN
+548 AVTPETLSKMQEN
-561 LLTASDTIQAGLS
+561 LLTASGTIQDGLS
-574 GLCAQFKPGNPP
+574 ALCAQFDPSNPP

-614 INGEKGLANG
+614 INGEKGLAKG

-659 TRELKDGTKELR
+659 TKELKDGTKELR

-708 TQELLDGVDE
+708 TKELLDGVDE

-724 EKAADVDTRQI
+724 EKAADVDTKQI

-780 EALEPTAAVQTEKP
+780 EALELTAAVQTEKP
-794 SFWQRLKALFGWG
+794 SFWQRLKALFGWS

>member
-1 MKKLTQKIVCLGTCA
+1 MKKLTKKIVCLGTCA
-16 ALTAGCCL
+16 ALAAGCCL

-66 DVTDCTSLTGITNLK
+66 DVIDCTSLTDITNLK

-118 LYELNGQPI
+118 RYELNGQPI

-209 FQGLLT
+209 FRGLLT

-226 DRVSI
+226 DSVSI

-303 HELDDGAHELD
+303 RELDDGAHELD

-353 ALDGGLGTLLASSDP
+353 ALNGGLTVLNGKLAALPDSLKAADALQASLNTQMGDLFGKMDAIPETEALQAGFAGVQSALTSALNDGTDEAGNPTSSVLTITKTAVLQTANSTAQTMVDTLAEGVAQKTANKTVGAVSDAYKTALEQAIDSDSQLSDEEKTALKNFVSTVSPDLEKIQSDAVQRAADSAKEDMQGIYDTETIQSTVQTSADEAANQVAGKVLSVQEALKPLLGLAELDTTQLKADATQLQGTATQLLTLMNGMTGTLYNENDDP
-368 LIQGVNALSDGSKS
+368 TNPQ
-382 LNSGLDALLRSLSTD
+382 T
-397 ENQNVYSSLMSLSA
+397 VYGAVRM
-411 AQRDL
+411 L
-416 TAGMQGYFAA
+416 TAG
-426 SKAYLDS
+426 S
-433 LQNAQNAVNDLL
+433 
-445 ADNGDALYQMTYDV
+445 
-459 VYDTASA
+459 
-466 GNDSI
+466 
-471 AAYNDN
+471 
-477 LSASKA
+477 
-483 KVQED
+483 
-488 LRAKL
+488 
-493 NEKGFTPEE
+493 
-502 IDEIVDLVDSISGD
+502 DE
-516 GGEQAVPFADPA
+516 
-528 AYAEEKADEA
+528 
-538 RTTVSAIGDP
+538 
-548 AVTPETLSETQEN
+548 
-561 LLTASDTIQAGLS
+561 
-574 GLCAQFKPGNPP
+574 
-586 TPETK
+586 
-591 DEELTVYQ
+591 
-599 AVFKLKAGAEQLDAG
+599 
-614 INGEKGLANG
+614 
-624 ASALL
+624 
-629 GGVGAL
+629 
-635 KDGSSQLAAGTADLK
+635 LAAGTADLK

-659 TRELKDGTKELR
+659 TKELKDGTKELR

-708 TQELLDGVDE
+708 TKELLDGVDE

-724 EKAADVDTRQI
+724 EKAADVDTKQI

-780 EALEPTAAVQTEKP
+780 EALELTAAVQTEKP
-794 SFWQRLKALFGWG
+794 SFWQRLKALFGWS

>member
-1 MKKLTQKIVCLGTCA
+1 MKKLTKKIVCLGTCA
-16 ALTAGCCL
+16 ALAAGCCL

-66 DVTDCTSLTGITNLK
+66 DVTDCTSLTDITNLK

-118 LYELNGQPI
+118 RYELNGQPI

-226 DRVSI
+226 DSVSI

-303 HELDDGAHELD
+303 KELDDGAHELD

-328 DGAQELK
+328 DGAQKLK

-353 ALDGGLGTLLASSDP
+353 ALDGGLTVLNGKLAALPDSLKAADALQASLNTQMGDLFGKMNAIPETDDLQAGFAGVKSALTSALEGKTDEAGNTSPSVQTIAYTAVLQTADSTAQTMVDALAEDVAQKTAKETVGAVSDAYKAALEQAINSDPQLSEEGKTALKNFVNTVSPDLEKIQNDATQDAAASAKENMQGIYNTEAFQSSVQASADEAAKQVAGKVLPVKEALESMSGLAALDTTQLKADATQLQGTATQLLTLMNGMTGTLYNENDDP
-368 LIQGVNALSDGSKS
+368 VNPQ
-382 LNSGLDALLRSLSTD
+382 T
-397 ENQNVYSSLMSLSA
+397 VYGAVRM
-411 AQRDL
+411 L
-416 TAGMQGYFAA
+416 TAG
-426 SKAYLDS
+426 S
-433 LQNAQNAVNDLL
+433 
-445 ADNGDALYQMTYDV
+445 
-459 VYDTASA
+459 
-466 GNDSI
+466 
-471 AAYNDN
+471 
-477 LSASKA
+477 
-483 KVQED
+483 
-488 LRAKL
+488 
-493 NEKGFTPEE
+493 
-502 IDEIVDLVDSISGD
+502 DE
-516 GGEQAVPFADPA
+516 
-528 AYAEEKADEA
+528 
-538 RTTVSAIGDP
+538 
-548 AVTPETLSETQEN
+548 
-561 LLTASDTIQAGLS
+561 
-574 GLCAQFKPGNPP
+574 
-586 TPETK
+586 
-591 DEELTVYQ
+591 
-599 AVFKLKAGAEQLDAG
+599 
-614 INGEKGLANG
+614 
-624 ASALL
+624 
-629 GGVGAL
+629 
-635 KDGSSQLAAGTADLK
+635 LAAGTADLK

-659 TRELKDGTKELR
+659 TKELKDGTKELR
-671 DGTKELR
+671 DGTRELR

-708 TQELLDGVDE
+708 TQELLNGVDE

-780 EALEPTAAVQTEKP
+780 EAPEPTAAVQTEKP

>member
-1 MKKLTQKIVCLGTCA
+1 MKKLTKKIVCLGTCA
-16 ALTAGCCL
+16 ALAAGCCL

-66 DVTDCTSLTGITNLK
+66 DVTDCTSLTDITNLK

-118 LYELNGQPI
+118 RYELNGQPI

-181 LKAEHGSIQTDSQTQ
+181 LKAEHGRIQTDSQTQ

-226 DRVSI
+226 DSVSI

-288 AHELDDG
+288 AHELDGG

-353 ALDGGLGTLLASSDP
+353 ALNGGLTVLNGKLA
-368 LIQGVNALSDGSKS
+368 ALPDSLKAADALQAS
-382 LNSGLDALLRSLSTD
+382 LNT
-397 ENQNVYSSLMSLSA
+397 
-411 AQRDL
+411 
-416 TAGMQGYFAA
+416 
-426 SKAYLDS
+426 
-433 LQNAQNAVNDLL
+433 
-445 ADNGDALYQMTYDV
+445 QMT
-459 VYDTASA
+459 
-466 GNDSI
+466 
-471 AAYNDN
+471 
-477 LSASKA
+477 
-483 KVQED
+483 D
-488 LRAKL
+488 LFGKM
-493 NEKGFTPEE
+493 
-502 IDEIVDLVDSISGD
+502 D
-516 GGEQAVPFADPA
+516 
-528 AYAEEKADEA
+528 
-538 RTTVSAIGDP
+538 AI
-548 AVTPETLSETQEN
+548 PETEVL
-561 LLTASDTIQAGLS
+561 QAG
-574 GLCAQFKPGNPP
+574 F
-586 TPETK
+586 
-591 DEELTVYQ
+591 
-599 AVFKLKAGAEQLDAG
+599 AGVQ
-614 INGEKGLANG
+614 
-624 ASALL
+624 SALNS
-629 GGVGAL
+629 AL
-635 KDGSSQLAAGTADLK
+635 KDGTDEAGNPTSSVLTITKTAVLQTANSTAQTMADTFAEKVAQNTADETVKAISDAYKTALTQAIGDSQLSDEEKTALLDFVNAASPDLEKIQSDAVQYAAASAKENMQGIYNTETIQSTVQTSADEAANQVAGKVLSVQEALNPLLGLAALDTTQLKADATQLQGTATQLLTLMNGMTGTLYNENDDPANPQTVYGAVRMLTAGSDELAAGTADLK

-659 TRELKDGTKELR
+659 TKELKDGTKELK

-708 TQELLDGVDE
+708 TKELLDGVDE

-724 EKAADVDTRQI
+724 EKAADVDTKQI

-780 EALEPTAAVQTEKP
+780 EALELTAAVQTEKP
-794 SFWQRLKALFGWG
+794 SFWQRLKALFGWS

>member
-1 MKKLTQKIVCLGTCA
+1 MKKLTKKIVCLGTCA
-16 ALTAGCCL
+16 ALAAGCCL

-66 DVTDCTSLTGITNLK
+66 DVTDCTSLTDITNLK

-118 LYELNGQPI
+118 RYELNGQPI

-145 TNHIYTHQMIGGVQ
+145 TNHSYTHKMIGGVQ
-159 RKIYTPFATVVSF
+159 RRIYTPFATVVSF

-226 DRVSI
+226 DSVSI

-277 LKDGSIELDDG
+277 LKDGSVELDDG

-368 LIQGVNALSDGSKS
+368 LIQGVNALSDGSRS

-397 ENQNVYSSLMSLSA
+397 KEQSVYSSLQRLSI
-411 AQRDL
+411 AQENL
-416 TAGMQGYFAA
+416 TTGMQDYFAA

-433 LQNAQNAVNDLL
+433 LQNAQDTVNALL
-445 ADNGDALYQMTYDV
+445 ADNGDALYQITYDA
-459 VYDTASA
+459 VYDAASA

-488 LRAKL
+488 LRTRL

-502 IDEIVDLVDSISGD
+502 IDEIVKLVDSISGD

-538 RTTVSAIGDP
+538 RTTVSAIDNS
-548 AVTPETLSETQEN
+548 AVTLETLSKAQEN
-561 LLTASDTIQAGLS
+561 LLATSGQIQTGLS
-574 GLCAQFKPGNPP
+574 GLCAQFDPSNPP

-614 INGEKGLANG
+614 INGEKGLAKG

-629 GGVGAL
+629 GGVGEL

-650 GGTEKLKDG
+650 GGTEKMKDG
-659 TRELKDGTKELR
+659 TKELKDGTQELR

-708 TQELLDGVDE
+708 TKELLDGVDE

-724 EKAADVDTRQI
+724 EKAADVDTKQI

-765 IKFVMKVEAPEVPET
+765 IKFVMKVEEPEAPAAET
-780 EALEPTAAVQTEKP
+780 ETEPTAQQTEKP
-794 SFWQRLKALFGWG
+794 SFWQRLKQLFGLG

>member
-16 ALTAGCCL
+16 ALAAGCCL

-118 LYELNGQPI
+118 RYELNGQPI

-342 DGAGKLKDGAA
+342 NGAGKLKDGAA
-353 ALDGGLGTLLASSDP
+353 ALDGGLTVLNGKLAALPDSLKAADALQASLNTQMTDLFGKMNAIPETDDLQAGFAGVKSALTSALEGKTDEAGNTSPSVQTIAYTAVLQTADSTAQTMVDALAEDVAQKTAKETVGAVSDAYKAALEQAIDSDPQLSEEGKTALKNFVNTVSPDLEKIQNDATQDAAASAKENMQGIYNTEAFQSNIKASANEVAKQVAGKVLPVKEALESMSGLAALDTTQLKVDAIQLQGTATQLLTLMNGMTGTLYNENDDP
-368 LIQGVNALSDGSKS
+368 ANPQ
-382 LNSGLDALLRSLSTD
+382 T
-397 ENQNVYSSLMSLSA
+397 VYGAVRM
-411 AQRDL
+411 L
-416 TAGMQGYFAA
+416 TAG
-426 SKAYLDS
+426 S
-433 LQNAQNAVNDLL
+433 
-445 ADNGDALYQMTYDV
+445 
-459 VYDTASA
+459 
-466 GNDSI
+466 
-471 AAYNDN
+471 
-477 LSASKA
+477 
-483 KVQED
+483 
-488 LRAKL
+488 
-493 NEKGFTPEE
+493 
-502 IDEIVDLVDSISGD
+502 DE
-516 GGEQAVPFADPA
+516 
-528 AYAEEKADEA
+528 
-538 RTTVSAIGDP
+538 
-548 AVTPETLSETQEN
+548 
-561 LLTASDTIQAGLS
+561 
-574 GLCAQFKPGNPP
+574 
-586 TPETK
+586 
-591 DEELTVYQ
+591 
-599 AVFKLKAGAEQLDAG
+599 
-614 INGEKGLANG
+614 
-624 ASALL
+624 
-629 GGVGAL
+629 
-635 KDGSSQLAAGTADLK
+635 LAAGTANLK

-659 TRELKDGTKELR
+659 TKELKDGTQELR

-678 DGTKELVD
+678 DGTQELVD

-780 EALEPTAAVQTEKP
+780 EAMEPTAAVQTEKP

>member
-1 MKKLTQKIVCLGTCA
+1 MKKFTKKIACLGTCA
-16 ALTAGCCL
+16 ALVAGCCL

-66 DVTDCTSLTGITNLK
+66 DVTDCTSLTDITNLK

-108 SLTPPVTAEI
+108 NLTPPVTAEI
-118 LYELNGQPI
+118 RYELNGQPI

-209 FQGLLT
+209 FRGLLT

-226 DRVSI
+226 DSVSI

-353 ALDGGLGTLLASSDP
+353 ALNGGLTVLNGKLAALPDSLKAADALQASLNTQMTDLFGKMDAIPETDDLQAGFAGVKSALTSALEGKTDEAGNTSPSVQTIAYAAVLQTADSTAQTMVDALAEGVAQKTAKETVGAVSDAYKAALEQAIDSDPQLSEEGKTALKNFVNTVSPDLEKIQNDATQDAAASAKENMQGIYNTEAFQSNIKASAGEVAEQVAGKVLPVKEALESMSGLAALDTTQLKADATQLQGTATQLLTLMNGMTGTLYNENDDP
-368 LIQGVNALSDGSKS
+368 ANPQ
-382 LNSGLDALLRSLSTD
+382 T
-397 ENQNVYSSLMSLSA
+397 VYGAVRM
-411 AQRDL
+411 L
-416 TAGMQGYFAA
+416 TAG
-426 SKAYLDS
+426 S
-433 LQNAQNAVNDLL
+433 
-445 ADNGDALYQMTYDV
+445 
-459 VYDTASA
+459 
-466 GNDSI
+466 
-471 AAYNDN
+471 
-477 LSASKA
+477 
-483 KVQED
+483 
-488 LRAKL
+488 
-493 NEKGFTPEE
+493 
-502 IDEIVDLVDSISGD
+502 DE
-516 GGEQAVPFADPA
+516 
-528 AYAEEKADEA
+528 
-538 RTTVSAIGDP
+538 
-548 AVTPETLSETQEN
+548 
-561 LLTASDTIQAGLS
+561 
-574 GLCAQFKPGNPP
+574 
-586 TPETK
+586 
-591 DEELTVYQ
+591 
-599 AVFKLKAGAEQLDAG
+599 
-614 INGEKGLANG
+614 
-624 ASALL
+624 
-629 GGVGAL
+629 
-635 KDGSSQLAAGTADLK
+635 LAAGTADLK

-659 TRELKDGTKELR
+659 TKELKDGTKELR

-708 TQELLDGVDE
+708 TKELLDGVDE

-780 EALEPTAAVQTEKP
+780 EALELTAAVQTEKP

>member
-1 MKKLTQKIVCLGTCA
+1 MKKLTKKIVCLGTCA
-16 ALTAGCCL
+16 ALAAGCCL

-66 DVTDCTSLTGITNLK
+66 DVTDCTSLTDITNLK

-118 LYELNGQPI
+118 RYELNGQPI

-215 GDLSDLGDKLL
+215 GDLSDLSDKLL
-226 DRVSI
+226 DSVSI

-288 AHELDDG
+288 AHDLDDG
-295 AQELDDGA
+295 AHELDDGA

-335 DGAFDLD
+335 DGAADLD

-353 ALDGGLGTLLASSDP
+353 ALNGGLT
-368 LIQGVNALSDGSKS
+368 ALNGKLTALPDSLKAADALQAS
-382 LNSGLDALLRSLSTD
+382 LNTQMTDLFGKMDAIPETEALQAGFAGVQSALTSALEDGTD
-397 ENQNVYSSLMSLSA
+397 EAGNPTSSVLTITKTAVLQTANST
-411 AQRDL
+411 AQTMAD
-416 TAGMQGYFAA
+416 TFAE
-426 SKAYLDS
+426 KV
-433 LQNAQNAVNDLL
+433 AQN
-445 ADNGDALYQMTYDV
+445 T
-459 VYDTASA
+459 
-466 GNDSI
+466 
-471 AAYNDN
+471 
-477 LSASKA
+477 
-483 KVQED
+483 
-488 LRAKL
+488 
-493 NEKGFTPEE
+493 
-502 IDEIVDLVDSISGD
+502 
-516 GGEQAVPFADPA
+516 
-528 AYAEEKADEA
+528 ADE
-538 RTTVSAIGDP
+538 TVKAISDAYKTALTQAIGDSQLSDEEKTALLDFVNAASP
-548 AVTPETLSETQEN
+548 DLEKIQSDAVQYAAASAKENMQGIYNTEAFQSSVQTSAGEAAKQVAGKVLPVKEALESMSGLAALDTTQLKADATQLQGTATQ
-561 LLTASDTIQAGLS
+561 LLTLMNGMTGSLYDENDDPA
-574 GLCAQFKPGNPP
+574 NPQ
-586 TPETK
+586 
-591 DEELTVYQ
+591 TVYG
-599 AVFKLKAGAEQLDAG
+599 AVRMLTT
-614 INGEKGLANG
+614 
-624 ASALL
+624 
-629 GGVGAL
+629 
-635 KDGSSQLAAGTADLK
+635 GSDELAAGTADLK

-659 TRELKDGTKELR
+659 TKELKDGTKELK

-699 DGTRDLVDG
+699 DGTCDLVDG
-708 TQELLDGVDE
+708 TKELLDGVDE

-724 EKAADVDTRQI
+724 EKAADVDTKQI

-759 DGVDAT
+759 DGVGAT

-780 EALEPTAAVQTEKP
+780 EALELTAAVQTEKP
-794 SFWQRLKALFGWG
+794 SFWQRLKALFGWS

>member
-1 MKKLTQKIVCLGTCA
+1 MKKFTKKIVCLGTCA
-16 ALTAGCCL
+16 ALAAGCCL

-66 DVTDCTSLTGITNLK
+66 DVTDYTSLTDITNLK

-118 LYELNGQPI
+118 RYELNGQPI

-226 DRVSI
+226 DSVSI

-240 PTIIMAASTSTE
+240 PTIIIAASTSTE

-328 DGAQELK
+328 DGAQKLK

-368 LIQGVNALSDGSKS
+368 LIQGVNALSDGSRS

-397 ENQNVYSSLMSLSA
+397 EKQSVYSSLMGLSA
-411 AQRDL
+411 AQGKL
-416 TAGMQGYFAA
+416 TDGMQGYFAA
-426 SKAYLDS
+426 SKTYLDS
-433 LQNAQNAVNDLL
+433 LQNTQDTLNDLL
-445 ADNGDALYQMTYDV
+445 ANNGDALYQMTYDA
-459 VYDTASA
+459 VYDAASA

-516 GGEQAVPFADPA
+516 GEEQPVPFADPA

-538 RTTVSAIGDP
+538 RTTVSAIGDS
-548 AVTPETLSETQEN
+548 AVTPETLSKTQEN
-561 LLTASDTIQAGLS
+561 LLTASGTIQAGLS
-574 GLCAQFKPGNPP
+574 ALCGQFDPSNPP

-614 INGEKGLANG
+614 INGEKGLAKG

-659 TRELKDGTKELR
+659 TKELKDGTQELR

-708 TQELLDGVDE
+708 TKELLDGVDE

-794 SFWQRLKALFGWG
+794 SFWQRLKALFGWS

>member
-1 MKKLTQKIVCLGTCA
+1 MKKLTKKIVCLGTCA
-16 ALTAGCCL
+16 ALAAGCCL

-66 DVTDCTSLTGITNLK
+66 DVTDCTSLTDITNLK

-118 LYELNGQPI
+118 RYELNGQPI

-145 TNHIYTHQMIGGVQ
+145 TNHIYTHQVIGGVQ

-181 LKAEHGSIQTDSQTQ
+181 LKAEHGRIQTDSQTQ

-226 DRVSI
+226 DSVSI

-288 AHELDDG
+288 AHDLDDG
-295 AQELDDGA
+295 AHELDDGA

-335 DGAFDLD
+335 DGAADLD

-353 ALDGGLGTLLASSDP
+353 ALNGGLTVLNGKLAALPDSLKAADALQASLNTQMTDLFGKMDAIPETEVLQAGFAGVQSALTSALKDETDEAGNPTSSVLTITKTAVLQTANSTAQTMADTFAEKVAQNTADETVKAISDAYKTALTQAIGDSQLSDEEKTALLDFVNAASPDLEKIQSDAVQYAAASAKENMQGIYNTETIQSTVQTSADEAANQVAGKVLSVQEALKPLLGLAALDTTQLKADATQLQGTATQLLTLMNGMTGTLYNENDDP
-368 LIQGVNALSDGSKS
+368 ANPQ
-382 LNSGLDALLRSLSTD
+382 T
-397 ENQNVYSSLMSLSA
+397 VYGAVRM
-411 AQRDL
+411 L
-416 TAGMQGYFAA
+416 TAG
-426 SKAYLDS
+426 S
-433 LQNAQNAVNDLL
+433 
-445 ADNGDALYQMTYDV
+445 
-459 VYDTASA
+459 
-466 GNDSI
+466 
-471 AAYNDN
+471 
-477 LSASKA
+477 
-483 KVQED
+483 
-488 LRAKL
+488 
-493 NEKGFTPEE
+493 
-502 IDEIVDLVDSISGD
+502 DE
-516 GGEQAVPFADPA
+516 
-528 AYAEEKADEA
+528 
-538 RTTVSAIGDP
+538 
-548 AVTPETLSETQEN
+548 
-561 LLTASDTIQAGLS
+561 
-574 GLCAQFKPGNPP
+574 
-586 TPETK
+586 
-591 DEELTVYQ
+591 
-599 AVFKLKAGAEQLDAG
+599 
-614 INGEKGLANG
+614 
-624 ASALL
+624 
-629 GGVGAL
+629 
-635 KDGSSQLAAGTADLK
+635 LAAGTADLK

-659 TRELKDGTKELR
+659 TKELKDGTQELR

-724 EKAADVDTRQI
+724 EKAADVDTKQI

-780 EALEPTAAVQTEKP
+780 EALELTAAVQTEKP
-794 SFWQRLKALFGWG
+794 SFWQRLKALFGWS

>member
-1 MKKLTQKIVCLGTCA
+1 MKKLTKKIVCLGTCA
-16 ALTAGCCL
+16 ALAAGCCL
-24 PAFADSDGPV
+24 PAFADSDSPV

-66 DVTDCTSLTGITNLK
+66 DVTDCTSLTDITNLK

-118 LYELNGQPI
+118 RYELNGQPI

-209 FQGLLT
+209 FRGLLT

-226 DRVSI
+226 DSVSI

-303 HELDDGAHELD
+303 RELDDGAHELD

-353 ALDGGLGTLLASSDP
+353 ALNGGLTVLNGKLAALPDSLKAADALQASLNTQMGDLFGKMDAIPETEALQAGFAGVQSALTSALNDGTDEAGNPTSSVLTITKTAVLQTANSTAQTMVDTLAEGVAQKTANKTVGAVSDAYKTALEQAIDSDSQLSDEEKTALKNFVSTVSPDLEKIQSDAVQRAADSAKEDMQGIYDTETIQSTVQTSADEAANQVAGKVLSVQEALKPLLGLAELDTTQLKADATQLQGTATQLLTLMNGMTGTLYNENDDP
-368 LIQGVNALSDGSKS
+368 TNPQ
-382 LNSGLDALLRSLSTD
+382 T
-397 ENQNVYSSLMSLSA
+397 VYGAVRM
-411 AQRDL
+411 L
-416 TAGMQGYFAA
+416 TAG
-426 SKAYLDS
+426 S
-433 LQNAQNAVNDLL
+433 
-445 ADNGDALYQMTYDV
+445 
-459 VYDTASA
+459 
-466 GNDSI
+466 
-471 AAYNDN
+471 
-477 LSASKA
+477 
-483 KVQED
+483 
-488 LRAKL
+488 
-493 NEKGFTPEE
+493 
-502 IDEIVDLVDSISGD
+502 DE
-516 GGEQAVPFADPA
+516 
-528 AYAEEKADEA
+528 
-538 RTTVSAIGDP
+538 
-548 AVTPETLSETQEN
+548 
-561 LLTASDTIQAGLS
+561 
-574 GLCAQFKPGNPP
+574 
-586 TPETK
+586 
-591 DEELTVYQ
+591 
-599 AVFKLKAGAEQLDAG
+599 
-614 INGEKGLANG
+614 
-624 ASALL
+624 
-629 GGVGAL
+629 
-635 KDGSSQLAAGTADLK
+635 LAAGTADLK

-659 TRELKDGTKELR
+659 TKELKDGTKELR

-708 TQELLDGVDE
+708 TKELLDGVDE

-724 EKAADVDTRQI
+724 EKAADVDTKQI

-794 SFWQRLKALFGWG
+794 SFWQRLKALFGWN

>member
-1 MKKLTQKIVCLGTCA
+1 MKKLTKKIVCLGTCA
-16 ALTAGCCL
+16 ALAAGCCL

-66 DVTDCTSLTGITNLK
+66 DVTDCTNLTNITNLK

-118 LYELNGQPI
+118 RYELNGQPI

-226 DRVSI
+226 DSVSI

-252 ELLEKDEDFPSLD
+252 ELLEKDDDFPSLD

-288 AHELDDG
+288 A
-295 AQELDDGA
+295 QE
-303 HELDDGAHELD
+303 
-314 DGAKELDDGAKDLD
+314 LD

-353 ALDGGLGTLLASSDP
+353 ALNGGLTVLNGKLAALPDSLKAADALQASLNTQMTDLFGKMDAIPETEVLQAGFAGVQSALSSALADETDEAGNITSPAVQTIAYAAVLQTANSTAQTMVDTLAEGVAEGVAQSTAAGTVDAVSAAYKAALAQAIGDSQLSDEEKTA
-368 LIQGVNALSDGSKS
+368 LVDFVNAASPD
-382 LNSGLDALLRSLSTD
+382 LDAIRT
-397 ENQNVYSSLMSLSA
+397 SA
-411 AQRDL
+411 AQTAAASAKESAKESMQGIYNTEAFQSSVQASAGEVATQVAGKVLPVKEALESMSGLAALDTTQLKADATQLQGTATQLLTLMNGMTGTLYNENDDPANPQTVYGAVRML
-416 TAGMQGYFAA
+416 TAG
-426 SKAYLDS
+426 S
-433 LQNAQNAVNDLL
+433 
-445 ADNGDALYQMTYDV
+445 
-459 VYDTASA
+459 
-466 GNDSI
+466 
-471 AAYNDN
+471 
-477 LSASKA
+477 
-483 KVQED
+483 
-488 LRAKL
+488 
-493 NEKGFTPEE
+493 
-502 IDEIVDLVDSISGD
+502 DE
-516 GGEQAVPFADPA
+516 
-528 AYAEEKADEA
+528 
-538 RTTVSAIGDP
+538 
-548 AVTPETLSETQEN
+548 
-561 LLTASDTIQAGLS
+561 
-574 GLCAQFKPGNPP
+574 
-586 TPETK
+586 
-591 DEELTVYQ
+591 
-599 AVFKLKAGAEQLDAG
+599 
-614 INGEKGLANG
+614 
-624 ASALL
+624 
-629 GGVGAL
+629 
-635 KDGSSQLAAGTADLK
+635 LAAGTADLK

-659 TRELKDGTKELR
+659 TKELKDGTKELR

-699 DGTRDLVDG
+699 DGTRELVDG

-724 EKAADVDTRQI
+724 EKAADVDTKQI

-780 EALEPTAAVQTEKP
+780 EALELTAAVQTEKP

>member
-1 MKKLTQKIVCLGTCA
+1 MKKLTKKIVCLGTCA
-16 ALTAGCCL
+16 ALAAGCCL

-66 DVTDCTSLTGITNLK
+66 DVTDYTSLTDITNLK

-118 LYELNGQPI
+118 RYELNGQPI

-209 FQGLLT
+209 FRGLLT

-226 DRVSI
+226 DSVSI

-314 DGAKELDDGAKDLD
+314 DGVKDLD

-353 ALDGGLGTLLASSDP
+353 ALDDGLTVLNGKLA
-368 LIQGVNALSDGSKS
+368 ALPDSLKAADALQAS
-382 LNSGLDALLRSLSTD
+382 LNT
-397 ENQNVYSSLMSLSA
+397 
-411 AQRDL
+411 
-416 TAGMQGYFAA
+416 
-426 SKAYLDS
+426 
-433 LQNAQNAVNDLL
+433 
-445 ADNGDALYQMTYDV
+445 QMT
-459 VYDTASA
+459 
-466 GNDSI
+466 
-471 AAYNDN
+471 
-477 LSASKA
+477 
-483 KVQED
+483 D
-488 LRAKL
+488 LFGKM
-493 NEKGFTPEE
+493 
-502 IDEIVDLVDSISGD
+502 D
-516 GGEQAVPFADPA
+516 
-528 AYAEEKADEA
+528 
-538 RTTVSAIGDP
+538 AI
-548 AVTPETLSETQEN
+548 PETEAL
-561 LLTASDTIQAGLS
+561 QAG
-574 GLCAQFKPGNPP
+574 F
-586 TPETK
+586 
-591 DEELTVYQ
+591 
-599 AVFKLKAGAEQLDAG
+599 AGVQ
-614 INGEKGLANG
+614 
-624 ASALL
+624 SALNS
-629 GGVGAL
+629 AL
-635 KDGSSQLAAGTADLK
+635 KDGTDEAGNPTSSVLTITKTAVLQTANSTAQTMADTFAEKVAQNTADETVKAISDAYKTALTQAIGDSQLSDEEKTALLDFVNAASPDLEKIQSDAVQYAAASAKENMQGIYNTETIQSTVQTSAGEAANQVAGKVLSVQEALKPLLGLAELDTTQLKADATQLQGTATQLLTLMNGMTGTLYNENDDPANPQTVYGAVRMLTAGSDELAAGTADLK

-659 TRELKDGTKELR
+659 TKELKDGTQELR

-708 TQELLDGVDE
+708 TKELLDGVDE

-724 EKAADVDTRQI
+724 EKAADVDTKQI

-780 EALEPTAAVQTEKP
+780 EALELTAAVQTEKP
-794 SFWQRLKALFGWG
+794 SFWQRLKALFGWS